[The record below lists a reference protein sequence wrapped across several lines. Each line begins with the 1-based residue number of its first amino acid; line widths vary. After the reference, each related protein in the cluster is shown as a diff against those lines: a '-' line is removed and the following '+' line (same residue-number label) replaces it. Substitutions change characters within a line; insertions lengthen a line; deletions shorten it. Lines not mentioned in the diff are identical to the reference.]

1 MHYYAYALQRIFQ
14 IVDRTP
20 RIVLMIAS
28 GAVAS
33 LVMRLL
39 HKPQPQD
46 KKQKEPAATPKKDAP
61 SDAKT
66 TVSGTTA
73 VASSTGTATSS
84 PKKSKQRKAGKK

>member
-39 HKPQPQD
+39 HKPPPEGAPGPQQAQPAVPE
-46 KKQKEPAATPKKDAP
+46 KAAAE
-61 SDAKT
+61 SVA
-66 TVSGTTA
+66 SSTA
-73 VASSTGTATSS
+73 VASSSS
-84 PKKSKQRKAGKK
+84 PSKSKGKSRKGAKK